1 MTKKVAMV
9 TGAGQG
15 IGEAIALRL
24 AKDGFAVALV
34 ARRANKLEDVKQKIE
49 QAGGEA
55 LVVAADVAKREE
67 IFAAVEKTVEHFGDF
82 NDMIN
87 NAGVAPTT
95 PIDTITEDD
104 IDYVYSVNVAGTIF
118 GIQAAHAAFKQVG
131 HPGKIINATSQA
143 GVVGNPNLT
152 VYSRSKFAIRGITQV
167 VARELAEEGTT
178 VNAFAPGIVK
188 TPMMY
193 DIAHKVGQ
201 NAGKDDEWGMQTF
214 AKDIAL
220 KRLSEPE
227 DVANAVAFLAGPDSD
242 YITGQTLEVDGGMQ
256 FH

>member
-1 MTKKVAMV
+1 MV

-24 AKDGFAVALV
+24 ARDGFAVALV

-82 NDMIN
+82 NVMIN

-104 IDYVYSVNVAGTIF
+104 IDYVYSVNVAGTIV
-118 GIQAAHAAFKQVG
+118 GIQSAHAAF
-131 HPGKIINATSQA
+131 
-143 GVVGNPNLT
+143 
-152 VYSRSKFAIRGITQV
+152 
-167 VARELAEEGTT
+167 
-178 VNAFAPGIVK
+178 
-188 TPMMY
+188 
-193 DIAHKVGQ
+193 
-201 NAGKDDEWGMQTF
+201 
-214 AKDIAL
+214 
-220 KRLSEPE
+220 
-227 DVANAVAFLAGPDSD
+227 
-242 YITGQTLEVDGGMQ
+242 TL
-256 FH
+256 